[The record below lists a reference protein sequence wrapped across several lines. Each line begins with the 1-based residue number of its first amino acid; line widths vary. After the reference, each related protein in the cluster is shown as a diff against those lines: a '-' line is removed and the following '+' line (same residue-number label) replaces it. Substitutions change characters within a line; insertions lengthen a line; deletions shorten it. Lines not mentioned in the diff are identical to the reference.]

1 MIADLLPHFTNLAFR
16 HDVAAAHEYDTIG
29 DPVDFF
35 ENVAGNDDVHSLHGK
50 CTEQSDGLGAC
61 DGIQPVERLV
71 QNKHRGMVGDGLR
84 QTDALAHTLAVSS
97 HLAPRDLRHAGPLQ
111 GLVGQPCG
119 LLTAKTMEPQ
129 GPKNEI
135 ITSGPWREGIELR
148 AISNLP
154 EQLHR
159 LTRG

>member
-1 MIADLLPHFTNLAFR
+1 
-16 HDVAAAHEYDTIG
+16 
-29 DPVDFF
+29 
-35 ENVAGNDDVHSLHGK
+35 
-50 CTEQSDGLGAC
+50 
-61 DGIQPVERLV
+61 
-71 QNKHRGMVGDGLR
+71 MVGDGLR

-135 ITSGPWREGIELR
+135 ITSGPGREGIELR

-159 LTRG
+159 LTRDRKSTRLNSSHQIISYAVFRLKKKRT

>member
-1 MIADLLPHFTNLAFR
+1 
-16 HDVAAAHEYDTIG
+16 
-29 DPVDFF
+29 
-35 ENVAGNDDVHSLHGK
+35 
-50 CTEQSDGLGAC
+50 
-61 DGIQPVERLV
+61 
-71 QNKHRGMVGDGLR
+71 MVGDGLR

-148 AISNLP
+148 SEEHTSELQSLAYLVC
-154 EQLHR
+154 R
-159 LTRG
+159 LLLEKKKKKKK